1 LTDALADCCID
12 RCSVVLCEDDEDD
25 EEIEQWIRTGR
36 NGSRYSQKTNAAV
49 DGKRFVGN
57 LLLNFEDEIEVV
69 EGMDGKIGGR
79 RESYI

>member
-1 LTDALADCCID
+1 MLWLIVVSID
-12 RCSVVLCEDDEDD
+12 VLLHCVRMMGMMR
-25 EEIEQWIRTGR
+25 IEQWIRTGR

>member
-1 LTDALADCCID
+1 MLWLIVVSID
-12 RCSVVLCEDDEDD
+12 VLLYCVRMMRMMRK
-25 EEIEQWIRTGR
+25 EIEQWIRTGR

-57 LLLNFEDEIEVV
+57 LLLYFEDEIEVV